1 MDDFN
6 TSRYLEHLG
15 TSTFGRHILVFPELE
30 STNSW
35 LKSAVLDDAVDGM
48 VCLAD
53 RQVKG
58 RGQYEKSWVSAP
70 CSNLTWSYLL
80 RPATQDRL
88 FLLTLTCMHAVA
100 NVIER
105 EFQLRSKIKWP
116 NDLII
121 EGKKVSGVLAEAVF
135 IGNRLDRFIVGIGL
149 NVNQEAFPDYL
160 TGAASLSNILGKK
173 LDREMLLASIV
184 NESEDLMQSW
194 KNKDLNLVSQIN
206 QRLIGYGTKVT
217 VEVNGS
223 RLDGLKLLLGV
234 NIDGHLHVLDDDYMV
249 HTYSYEQ
256 VRIYED
262 PI

>member
-6 TSRYLEHLG
+6 TSRYLSYLG
-15 TSTFGRHILVFPELE
+15 ASNFGRHILVFPELE
-30 STNSW
+30 STNTW
-35 LKSAVLDDAVDGM
+35 LKSAVLDDTVDGI

-105 EFQLRSKIKWP
+105 EFQLRTKIKWP

-121 EGKKVSGVLAEAVF
+121 EGKKIAGVLAEAVF
-135 IGNRLDRFIVGIGL
+135 IGNRLDRFIIGIGL
-149 NVNQEAFPDYL
+149 NVNQESFPDYL
-160 TGAASLSNILGKK
+160 SGAASLAHFWGKK

-184 NESEDLMQSW
+184 NESVDLLQLW
-194 KNKDLNLVSQIN
+194 ITKDPNLANQIN
-206 QRLIGYGTKVT
+206 HRLIGYGTKVR
-217 VEVNGS
+217 VEVDGAH
-223 RLDGLKLLLGV
+223 LDGLKLLLGV
-234 NIDGHLHVLDDDYMV
+234 NIDGHLHLLDDDYTV

-256 VRIYED
+256 IRIYED
-262 PI
+262 PS